1 MKLYFGL
8 TFDDSYHPAP
18 SYTKG
23 GVYYAGP
30 KGLVQILE
38 AHLGTP
44 RINTNNDYIRIEQYR
59 QALLA
64 YLQTEATPFF
74 DTSFEADQFA
84 TAAELLNRRDELL
97 RSGWDFQLDPHGPER
112 LRCLARIE
120 AIAQKNGLAA
130 GSADR
135 LKRILSL
142 IPQRSLPLQWIGLCE
157 PMDLLPPAFQHL
169 FKALADAGVA
179 IESIPL
185 EPISATGPDLRLF
198 QQHLSGQSP
207 SKGPTRL
214 QGDGSLILLRG
225 QRSTDLASFLAKT
238 GQLNPAFQPLC
249 LLPSKNRLLDNALVQ
264 EGLPSMGILTAS
276 LARPALQVLKLVT
289 VFLWYP
295 LDPFKVL
302 EFLSLP
308 IKPLDGELAHRLAIQ
323 IAQTPGVQSE
333 AWYAALAA
341 FFEEAEQRTNYD
353 KSIQPQQIR
362 EQYRFWFE
370 RKRYDSKGKVP
381 KEDVHAIF
389 HYVKTWARQL
399 YDEKGNNKQS
409 LLILSEQA
417 KRLTELV
424 EALPETELSPL
435 ELERL
440 VRTIYEPAPIQFK
453 PAEQGHWPFVYHAGA
468 IFGPVSQLLWWEF
481 IQSEPAHFFSRWYQQ
496 ERSFLAQ
503 QNIRLLEPADENAL
517 LIWHRKNPVLRVQD
531 QLILCIPEK
540 NNGVET
546 HAHPLMGNLQAS
558 FDNLNDVTISVDEPD
573 GLQKIS
579 PLLKTPSKVRID
591 VRQLGKPQAFVQ
603 IKQPEKLV
611 LNEEETYSSLD
622 RLFFYPYQW
631 AFKYKLKLN
640 KTSILSIV
648 RENTLMGNL
657 SHRLL
662 EKLLRADPFDWS
674 KEQVEAWVREEGRKL
689 LSKEGAVLLLYGKEP
704 VRVSFINKIQ
714 YAAWSLINLIKNNG
728 WKVAGIESNVAG
740 DFIGIPIKGRVD
752 LTLERKHERAVIDL
766 KWRGLNRRKLII
778 KNQEDLQLV
787 LYSKMTEPHDH
798 WAHTAYFIIEKG
810 SMIARNN
817 LAFKEINPID
827 EEIDHQEVHELI
839 MKKMEA
845 TLQWRQEQLR
855 QGQIEIRCQLTAE
868 ELEEVYSELLMDI
881 LEMKNKDAPFD
892 DYRTLIDLVD

>member
-8 TFDDSYHPAP
+8 TFDDSYYPAP
-18 SYTKG
+18 SYTQG

-44 RINTNNDYIRIEQYR
+44 RTNTNNDYIRIEQYR

-64 YLQTEATPFF
+64 YLQTGDSPFF
-74 DTSFEADQFA
+74 AASFKADQFA
-84 TAAELLNRRDELL
+84 TAAELLDRRDELL
-97 RSGWDFQLDPHGPER
+97 LSGWNFQLAPNSPER
-112 LRCLARIE
+112 LRCLAQIE
-120 AIAQKNGLAA
+120 TIARKKGLAA
-130 GSADR
+130 GFADR
-135 LKRILSL
+135 LYRILSL
-142 IPQRSLPLQWIGLCE
+142 IPQRPLPLQWLGICE
-157 PMDLLPPAFQHL
+157 PIELLPPVFQQL
-169 FKALADAGVA
+169 FKRLADAGLTV
-179 IESIPL
+179 EPL
-185 EPISATGPDLRLF
+185 PQVPVSATRPDLRHF
-198 QQHLSGQSP
+198 QQHLSGQSGSQSP
-207 SKGPTRL
+207 ARL
-214 QGDGSLILLRG
+214 QGDGSLVLLRG
-225 QRSTDLASFLAKT
+225 QRSTGLASFLAKT
-238 GQLNPAFQPLC
+238 GQLNPSFQPLC
-249 LLPSKNRLLDNALVQ
+249 LLPNKNRLLDNALVQ

-308 IKPLDGELAHRLAIQ
+308 IKPMDGELAHRLAIQ
-323 IAQTPGVQSE
+323 VAQTPGVQSD
-333 AWYAALAA
+333 AWYATLAA
-341 FFEEAEQRTNYD
+341 FFEEIEQRTHYD
-353 KSIQPQQIR
+353 KHSSPQQIR

-370 RKRYDSKGKVP
+370 RKRYDSRGKVP

-389 HYVKTWARQL
+389 HYIKTWARQL

-468 IFGPVSQLLWWEF
+468 LFEPVSQLLWWEF

-517 LIWHRKNPVLRVQD
+517 LIWHRKNPVFRVQD
-531 QLILCIPEK
+531 QLILCIPDK
-540 NNGVET
+540 SNGVET
-546 HAHPLMGNLQAS
+546 NAHPLMGNLQAT
-558 FDNLNDVTISVDEPD
+558 FENLDDITISVDEPG

-579 PLLKTPSKVRID
+579 PLLKAPSKVRID
-591 VRQLGKPQAFVQ
+591 VRQLGKLQPFVQ
-603 IKQPEKLV
+603 IKRPEKLV
-611 LNEEETYSSLD
+611 LNDEETYSSLD

-662 EKLLRADPFDWS
+662 EKLLRADPFEWRKD
-674 KEQVEAWVREEGRKL
+674 EVGAWVQEEGRKL

-704 VRVSFINKIQ
+704 VRVNFINKIQ

-740 DFIGIPIKGRVD
+740 EFIGIPIKGRVD
-752 LTLERKHERAVIDL
+752 LILERENERAVIDL
-766 KWRGLNRRKLII
+766 KWRGHNRRKLII

-787 LYSKMTEPHDH
+787 LYSKMTEPVDQ

-827 EEIDHQEVHELI
+827 EEIDHREIHDLI

-855 QGQIEIRCQLTAE
+855 QGQIEIRCQLTAD
-868 ELEEVYSELLMDI
+868 ELEEVYGELLLDI